1 MEEGELIKEFLGDM
15 PMVRFIALYVFA
27 LAGMIMYFAMDIV
40 KAVKTDVKT
49 PRKFSWS
56 TLFKRGLPRIVA
68 NLIFLAVVVIF
79 YGELSMVLFN
89 SEVPLVLDGLSAIIM
104 GTQSDVNVN
113 KFVGLARNG
122 K

>member
-15 PMVRFIALYVFA
+15 PVVRFVALYVFA
-27 LAGMIMYFAMDIV
+27 LGGMIMYFAMDIV
-40 KAVKTDVKT
+40 KAVKTDTKT

-56 TLFKRGLPRIVA
+56 TLFRRGLPRIVA

-89 SEVPLVLDGLSAIIM
+89 SEVPLALDGLSAIIM